1 MIASNEFWNW
11 EDFTETKR
19 IDIQNNLPEKALQ
32 KIALICIVIIFII
45 LPFLM
50 PSIDQSLWKKK

>member
-50 PSIDQSLWKKK
+50 PSIDQSL